1 MVSGDDFGEGVGIE
15 YRVLFLVELEYSIL
29 EPRGMTP
36 QKSLMALFDRQCVQT
51 NAKAKV
57 TLGQPAGFQPERLRK
72 KVADR
77 RIGE

>member
-1 MVSGDDFGEGVGIE
+1 MITVKVWVSSIE
-15 YRVLFLVELEYSIL
+15 YCFSSRSNTQYLIL

-36 QKSLMALFDRQCVQT
+36 QKTLMALFDRQSVQA

-57 TLGQPAGFQPERLRK
+57 TLAQPAGFQPERPRK